1 MTATGHA
8 GIGTQQLSDAFT
20 PRSAGAGKLAPLRR
34 TSGARTPATQEEG
47 TPVIDPTAEK
57 REDTPRSKEAPAPKK
72 VTTKRTAP
80 DASAFQGGPNKQI
93 IAYLPFAL
101 AERLRGQSK
110 ETGRTHLQLVIDA
123 LEATH
128 DRLGQLLAKA
138 GYTEGRSSG
147 LFGDGVQPV
156 SRRPRRRGGVDQV
169 TLRPSADVRKVMD
182 ELVEQLKAPNRSV
195 LIEVALDTH
204 LP

>member
-57 REDTPRSKEAPAPKK
+57 REDTPRSKEAPAP
-72 VTTKRTAP
+72 
-80 DASAFQGGPNKQI
+80 DASASQGGPNKQI

-182 ELVEQLKAPNRSV
+182 ELVEQFKAPNRSV

>member
-47 TPVIDPTAEK
+47 APVVDPTAEK
-57 REDTPRSKEAPAPKK
+57 REDTPRSKE
-72 VTTKRTAP
+72 AP

-101 AERLRGQSK
+101 AERLRGQSE

-128 DRLGQLLAKA
+128 DRLGELLAKA

-182 ELVEQLKAPNRSV
+182 ELVEQFKAPNRSV